1 MRPNVWFGEQ
11 LLSGGLQFRLGEARN
26 ADITKHVR
34 VRTLAT
40 RLHRIV
46 DETRRTA
53 VNRQQVGA
61 VERNKLER
69 RSVDCRTVYRR
80 VHESLEL
87 VGHLLRRGPCGCGT
101 PWGGERE
108 LWWQIG
114 RRSADRVHTVARQC
128 AYNHEPVITVFTGH
142 LCQIDVY

>member
-1 MRPNVWFGEQ
+1 MRPNIWLGEQ
-11 LLSGGLQFRLGEARN
+11 LLSGGLQFRLGEARY
-26 ADITKHVR
+26 ADVTEHVR

-87 VGHLLRRGPCGCGT
+87 VGHLLRRGPCDSGA
-101 PWGGERE
+101 PWGGERV
-108 LWWQIG
+108 LWWQI
-114 RRSADRVHTVARQC
+114 
-128 AYNHEPVITVFTGH
+128 
-142 LCQIDVY
+142 